1 MITIKDVINN
11 TTTIQ
16 ELHMLF
22 FVAVNKFLKLLHHQH
37 NIYKNKEFYINTIN
51 DYIKEDKLSIKKTV
65 IFIIMIIYNENL
77 CNFQKINNKL
87 RSIEKIIISE
97 LIIILSNKF
106 ITDNVIKTINN
117 VLLVDFEKYYNI
129 YNTNYG
135 CELSINYNSIT
146 EINSIN
152 IKDIY
157 ENFHKIKRL
166 IVIAELEKSFN
177 FEEINEIDDYLFCL
191 FYYNY

>member
-1 MITIKDVINN
+1 MITLLDVIDN

-16 ELHMLF
+16 ELYILF
-22 FVAVNKFLKLLHHQH
+22 FAAVNKFLKMLQH
-37 NIYKNKEFYINTIN
+37 PDNIYKNNEFYINTIN
-51 DYIKEDKLSIKKTV
+51 DFIKEDKLSIKKIA

-77 CNFQKINNKL
+77 CHFQKINNKL
-87 RSIEKIIISE
+87 RSAEKVIISE
-97 LIIILSNKF
+97 LVSILSNKY
-106 ITDNVIKTINN
+106 IMGHIIKIINN
-117 VLLVDFEKYYNI
+117 VLLVNLEKYYHI

-135 CELSINYNSIT
+135 CELSINYNAVT

-166 IVIAELEKSFN
+166 IVIAKLDATFN
-177 FEEINEIDDYLFCL
+177 IEEVNETDDCLFCL
-191 FYYNY
+191 FYYND

>member
-1 MITIKDVINN
+1 MISIKDVINN

-22 FVAVNKFLKLLHHQH
+22 FVAVNKFLKLLHHQD
-37 NIYKNKEFYINTIN
+37 NIYKNKDFYINTIN
-51 DYIKEDKLSIKKTV
+51 NYIKEDKLSIKKTA

-87 RSIEKIIISE
+87 RYIEKIIISE
-97 LIIILSNKF
+97 LIMILSNKY
-106 ITDNVIKTINN
+106 ITDHIIKTINN
-117 VLLVDFEKYYNI
+117 VLLVNFEKYYDI

-135 CELSINYNSIT
+135 CELSINYNSII

-152 IKDIY
+152 IKNIY

-166 IVIAELEKSFN
+166 IVIAELEKSLN
-177 FEEINEIDDYLFCL
+177 IEEINEIDDYLFCL
-191 FYYNY
+191 FYYDD

>member
-11 TTTIQ
+11 TTIIQ

-22 FVAVNKFLKLLHHQH
+22 FEAVNKFLKLLNHQD
-37 NIYKNKEFYINTIN
+37 NIYKNKDFYINTIN

-77 CNFQKINNKL
+77 CNYQKINNKL
-87 RSIEKIIISE
+87 RYIEKVIISE

-129 YNTNYG
+129 YNTTFG
-135 CELSINYNSIT
+135 CELSINYNYIT

-166 IVIAELEKSFN
+166 IVIAELESDEFPM
-177 FEEINEIDDYLFCL
+177 F
-191 FYYNY
+191 